1 MSRFKICLAI
11 FLAIAVNT
19 AQSASIKEGG
29 SVYQRECAMCHG
41 MSGMSSMAGAPN
53 FKRGQGLMKPDVS
66 LVEHLK
72 NGKNACPS
80 FLGILRDR
88 QMYDVV
94 AFIRTL
100 YP

>member
-1 MSRFKICLAI
+1 MYRIKICVAI
-11 FLAIAVNT
+11 FMTIFINT
-19 AQSASIKEGG
+19 AHSASIKDG
-29 SVYQRECAMCHG
+29 SDIYQRQCAMCHG

-53 FKRGQGLMKPDVS
+53 FKHGRGLMKPDVS

-72 NGKNACPS
+72 NGRNACPS
-80 FLGILRDR
+80 FRGILRDKD
-88 QMYDVV
+88 MYDVV